1 MVIAYCDRFLRLR
14 KLALCDY
21 NHYRENYEEHLL
33 IAYCDRFLRLR
44 MLLLCDYNHHHEN
57 YGEHL
62 LLYTLSEYT
71 CDEHS
76 SDQKTALRYC
86 VLPDALECLLGTDF
100 HPLKYHD
107 IR

>member
-21 NHYRENYEEHLL
+21 NHYR
-33 IAYCDRFLRLR
+33 
-44 MLLLCDYNHHHEN
+44 EN

-100 HPLKYHD
+100 YPLKYHD